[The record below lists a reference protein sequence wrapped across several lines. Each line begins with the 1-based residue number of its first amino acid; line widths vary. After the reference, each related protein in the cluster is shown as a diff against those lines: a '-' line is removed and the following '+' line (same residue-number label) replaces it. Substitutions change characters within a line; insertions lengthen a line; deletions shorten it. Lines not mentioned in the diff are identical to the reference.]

1 MHKEPTVIL
10 SVART
15 LDHPLWAS
23 GTRIIFTLLAALEE
37 SDLKKVLFL
46 FFNGGGEATA
56 TATAI
61 EGIT

>member
-23 GTRIIFTLLAALEE
+23 GTRIISRLLAALEE
-37 SDLKKVLFL
+37 CDLKKVLLL
-46 FFNGGGEATA
+46 FTMVVGKPQPQPQPPKG
-56 TATAI
+56 
-61 EGIT
+61 